1 MAAFAEAAARQGG
14 LLRIC
19 TAGSVDDGKST
30 LIGRLLYDSRGV
42 YEDQVR
48 SVRASSRNRTAGPI
62 DFSLFTDGL
71 RAEREQGITIDVA
84 YRYFATARR
93 KFILADTPGHEQYTR
108 NMATGASTAD
118 LAILLVD
125 ARHGVREQTRRH
137 ARIAR
142 LLGISTF
149 VLAVNKIDLVDFDEG
164 VFRAICSDLP
174 DVLGGARVQAIPLS
188 ALHGDNVITSSDRT
202 PWYAGPALLPYLET
216 ANAEPWHAGGPFR
229 FPVQLVVR
237 PDADFRGYAGQIA
250 SGAVRVGDRVT
261 AWPSGAAT
269 RVKRIVTWDGDL
281 PAAAAPLS
289 VTLVLDGEIDVSRGD
304 TLAIEP
310 LRVARRFAANVVWM
324 DERPLAP
331 GRPYVLK
338 LGASTVTAEAGGP
351 LALNEIGPVTFTT
364 SRAVVFEPYA
374 ENRTMGSFILI
385 DPATNFTAGAGMI
398 VKPLSDGPAEALAK
412 AGAAERLAHAA
423 RAANN
428 DEAAVDAVRAML
440 EEILT

>member
-1 MAAFAEAAARQGG
+1 MMG

-48 SVRASSRNRTAGPI
+48 SVRAASGNRTAGPI

-108 NMATGASTAD
+108 NMATGASTSD

-125 ARHGVREQTRRH
+125 ASRGVREQTHRH

-142 LLGISTF
+142 LLGISKF
-149 VLAVNKIDLVDFDEG
+149 VVAVNKMDLTGFDED
-164 VFRAICSDLP
+164 VFNAIGEDLP
-174 DVLGGARVQAIPLS
+174 DVLDGAAVQAIPLS
-188 ALHGDNVITSSDRT
+188 ALHGDNVIAPSDRT
-202 PWYAGPALLPYLET
+202 PWYDGPALLPYLET
-216 ANAEPWHAGGPFR
+216 VDAARSRDDAPFR

-237 PDADFRGYAGQIA
+237 PDATFRGYAGQIA
-250 SGAVRVGDRVT
+250 SGRVRVGDEIAV
-261 AWPSGAAT
+261 WPSGKKT
-269 RVKRIVTWDGDL
+269 RVSRIVTWDGDL
-281 PAAAAPLS
+281 ETAAAPLS
-289 VTLVLDGEIDVSRGD
+289 VTLVLADDLDISRGD
-304 TLAIEP
+304 TLASGA
-310 LRVARRFAANVVWM
+310 LHVGRRFSAHVVWM
-324 DERPLAP
+324 DERPMQP
-331 GRPYVLK
+331 HRPYVLK
-338 LGASTVTAEAGGP
+338 HGTRTLTAETAGV
-351 LALNEIGPVTFTT
+351 LELNQIGVVPISTA
-364 SRAVVFEPYA
+364 RPIVFEPYA
-374 ENRTMGSFILI
+374 ANPTMGSFILI

-398 VKPLSDGPAEALAK
+398 
-412 AGAAERLAHAA
+412 AGALPDDVRGVGQNTAERLAQAA
-423 RAANN
+423 RAAGSD
-428 DEAAVDAVRAML
+428 DEAIDAVRAML

>member
-1 MAAFAEAAARQGG
+1 MSD

-42 YEDQVR
+42 YEDQIH
-48 SVRASSRNRTAGPI
+48 SVTAASRNRGAGPI

-137 ARIAR
+137 ARIAQ
-142 LLGISTF
+142 LLGISH
-149 VLAVNKIDLVDFDEG
+149 LALAINKMDLVDFDRG
-164 VFRAICSDLP
+164 VFDDICREFGTIQ
-174 DVLGGARVQAIPLS
+174 GGADVHAIPMS
-188 ALHGDNVITSSDRT
+188 ALNGDNVITTSENT
-202 PWYAGPALLPYLET
+202 PWFAGPSLLEYLET
-216 ANAEPWHAGGPFR
+216 VQVDRDATSRPFR
-229 FPVQLVVR
+229 LPVQLVVR
-237 PDADFRGYAGQIA
+237 PSDDFRGYAGQIC
-250 SGAVRVGDRVT
+250 SGIIRVGDPITV
-261 AWPSGAAT
+261 WPAERSS

-281 PAAAAPLS
+281 DEAFAPMS
-289 VTLVLDGEIDVSRGD
+289 VTLTLEDEIDVSRGD
-304 TLAIEP
+304 VLTSGPTE
-310 LRVARRFAANVVWM
+310 VGSRFAADLVWM
-324 DERPLAP
+324 DERPLDP
-331 GRPYVLK
+331 GRLYLLK
-338 LGASTVTAEAGGP
+338 HGAKTVSAEIDRGFK
-351 LALNEIGPVTFTT
+351 LNEIGAATVTA
-364 SRAVVFEPYA
+364 SRPIVFDSYHS
-374 ENRTMGSFILI
+374 NRTTGSFILI

-398 VKPLSDGPAEALAK
+398 VRKVTERRGGAERS
-412 AGAAERLAHAA
+412 GAAGRLAEAA
-423 RAANN
+423 RAAANES
-428 DEAAVDAVRAML
+428 EAIDAVRRVL

>member
-1 MAAFAEAAARQGG
+1 MPD

-42 YEDQVR
+42 YEDQIH
-48 SVRASSRNRTAGPI
+48 SVTAASRNRSAGPI

-118 LAILLVD
+118 VAILLVD

-137 ARIAR
+137 ARIAQ
-142 LLGISTF
+142 LLGINE
-149 VLAVNKIDLVDFDEG
+149 LALAINKMDLVEYDREVFDE
-164 VFRAICSDLP
+164 ICREFESIR
-174 DVLGGARVQAIPLS
+174 GSARVHAIPMS
-188 ALHGDNVITSSDRT
+188 ALNGDNVITSSAQT
-202 PWYAGPALLPYLET
+202 PWFEGPSLLEYLET
-216 ANAEPWHAGGPFR
+216 VEVARDATSRPFR

-237 PDADFRGYAGQIA
+237 PSDDFRGYAGQIG
-250 SGAVRVGDRVT
+250 SGVIRVGDTVN
-261 AWPSGAAT
+261 AWPANRTT

-281 PAAAAPLS
+281 DEAFAPMS
-289 VTLVLDGEIDVSRGD
+289 VTLTLEDEIDVSRGD
-304 TLAIEP
+304 VLVKGETQTGS
-310 LRVARRFAANVVWM
+310 RFEADIVWM
-324 DERPLAP
+324 DERPLDP
-331 GRPYVLK
+331 GRLYLLK
-338 LGASTVTAEAGGP
+338 HGSATVSAEVDRGFT
-351 LALNEIGPVTFTT
+351 LNEIGAAAVST
-364 SRAVVFEPYA
+364 SRPIVFDSYRA
-374 ENRTMGSFILI
+374 NRATGSFILI

-398 VKPLSDGPAEALAK
+398 IRPVAERSGSLETT
-412 AGAAERLAHAA
+412 GAAGRLA
-423 RAANN
+423 RAARMAAS
-428 DEAAVDAVRAML
+428 ESEAVDAVRRVL

>member
-1 MAAFAEAAARQGG
+1 MPD

-42 YEDQVR
+42 YEDQIHSVTAASKNR
-48 SVRASSRNRTAGPI
+48 SAGPI

-118 LAILLVD
+118 VAILLVD

-137 ARIAR
+137 ARIAQ
-142 LLGISTF
+142 LLGISE
-149 VLAVNKIDLVDFDEG
+149 LALAINKMDLVEYDREVFDE
-164 VFRAICSDLP
+164 ICREFESIR
-174 DVLGGARVQAIPLS
+174 GSARVHAIPMS
-188 ALHGDNVITSSDRT
+188 ALNGDNVITSSAQT
-202 PWYAGPALLPYLET
+202 PWFEGPSLLEYLET
-216 ANAEPWHAGGPFR
+216 VEVARDATSRPFR

-237 PDADFRGYAGQIA
+237 PSDDFRGYAGQIA
-250 SGAVRVGDRVT
+250 SGVIRVGDTVN
-261 AWPSGAAT
+261 AWPANRTT

-281 PAAAAPLS
+281 DEAFAPMS
-289 VTLVLDGEIDVSRGD
+289 VTLTLEDEIDVSRGD
-304 TLAIEP
+304 VLVKGETQTGS
-310 LRVARRFAANVVWM
+310 RFEADIVWM
-324 DERPLAP
+324 DERPLDP
-331 GRPYVLK
+331 GRLYLLK
-338 LGASTVTAEAGGP
+338 HGSATVSAEVDRGFT
-351 LALNEIGPVTFTT
+351 LNEIGAAAVST
-364 SRAVVFEPYA
+364 SRPIVFDSYRA
-374 ENRTMGSFILI
+374 NRATGSFILI

-398 VKPLSDGPAEALAK
+398 IRPVAERSGSLETT
-412 AGAAERLAHAA
+412 GAAGRLA
-423 RAANN
+423 RAARMAAS
-428 DEAAVDAVRAML
+428 ESEAVDAVRRVL